1 VILALCVEWG
11 ILLRE
16 RIKRGSIMQRKR
28 IVRISICFAITV
40 ALIALAQKGN
50 VEFDS
55 AQKPGEALELK

>member
-1 VILALCVEWG
+1 
-11 ILLRE
+11 
-16 RIKRGSIMQRKR
+16 MQRKR